1 MKQISNH
8 LIMIQPNHFGFNEE
22 TAINNYYQKNEKR
35 MSEAQIKKVARVEFN
50 ELIRKMKEKK
60 INVKIFSDR
69 KHVITTDSVFPNNW
83 MTLHEEGK
91 VILYP
96 MFSDNRRKER
106 RNDIIKDYLK
116 ENFQINEIID
126 LSEWEKREKFLEGT
140 GSMVLDRQ
148 NKICFAAVSKRTSK
162 SILKEFCKKL
172 NYKLFTFTANQ
183 TCKDNRVPIYHTN
196 VMMSIGE
203 KFALI
208 CIKSIDDPKEK
219 SEIIRLLN
227 QPKREI
233 IEVNESQIEN
243 FVGNILEVQ
252 NLEKQNFIIMSTR
265 AFEYLN
271 KKQRNKLEC
280 YGEIIH
286 SDLNI
291 IEKIG
296 GGSARCMITEN
307 FLMKK
312 ENVNLKN

>member
-1 MKQISNH
+1 M
-8 LIMIQPNHFGFNEE
+8 
-22 TAINNYYQKNEKR
+22 R
-35 MSEAQIKKVARVEFN
+35 
-50 ELIRKMKEKK
+50 EKK
-60 INVKIFSDR
+60 IIVKIFSDR
-69 KHVITTDSVFPNNW
+69 KNVITTDSVFPNNW

-96 MFSDNRRKER
+96 MFSGNRRKER
-106 RNDIIKDYLK
+106 RSDIIKDYLIG
-116 ENFQINEIID
+116 NFQINEIID
-126 LSEWEKREKFLEGT
+126 LTKWEKREKFLEGT

-148 NKICFAAVSKRTSK
+148 NKTCFAAISKRTSK

-183 TCKDNRVPIYHTN
+183 NYKDNRVPIYHTN
-196 VMMSIGE
+196 VMMTIGE

-208 CIKSIDDPKEK
+208 CIKSIDDHKEK

-227 QPKREI
+227 QSKKEI

-265 AFEYLN
+265 AFECLN
-271 KKQRNKLEC
+271 KKQRNQLEC

-296 GGSARCMITEN
+296 GGSARCMVTEN
-307 FLMKK
+307 FLIKK